1 MADRVLLGIDLGTT
15 VLKAAA
21 FAAGSGKLLAV
32 ARAELPVRTGPDGM
46 REQDLKHVDAALSRV
61 TGTLRRRLGAAW
73 RRVAGVGLAAQGG
86 SAIIVDAGTGKP
98 QTPMQ
103 LWNDTR
109 PTALLAGIARR
120 KPPGYWQRLSFLDGP
135 GAGLARIQ
143 WLRKRF
149 PRLFHKGNLYVGAG
163 EYAYFR
169 LTGVWRQDAGNALQ
183 IGCYDARRRRL
194 ATAPLKLVGVGMDF
208 VAPMREGHET
218 HGLSAAAAK
227 QLKLSAGTPVVGPY
241 IDQEAGYLC
250 ASETGRRPLQ
260 LSLGTAWVGNFVL
273 PRGEPPAGFNLVLPS
288 PVGRGSL
295 VIRVMLAGNVSWDW
309 ARATLLD
316 GPVGSLQRS
325 TGVFQKA
332 LLPPPGL
339 VALPW
344 LTQPNALD
352 PKQAGSG
359 GFIGMGP
366 HTTREDLLRA
376 MAAGMCY
383 ELRRVFGPVIRRRTV
398 DSVVLT
404 GGAAAGKHFRTLL
417 AALFAPL
424 PVRCVSAD
432 EQAAARGAIRAF
444 SRRAARA
451 ATTACRRGSQALTAD
466 ILAGYRHYRAMC
478 AAMPDDA
485 KGLLLCDH
493 CKGKR
498 S

>member
-1 MADRVLLGIDLGTT
+1 MADRILLGIDLGTT
-15 VLKAAA
+15 VLKAAV

-46 REQDLKHVDAALSRV
+46 REQNLKHVDAALARV
-61 TGTLRRRLGAAW
+61 TNTLRHRLGTAW
-73 RRVAGVGLAAQGG
+73 PRVVGVGLAAQGG
-86 SAIIVDAGTGKP
+86 SAMIVDTDTGKP
-98 QTPMQ
+98 HTPMQ

-120 KPPGYWQRLSFLDGP
+120 KPPGYWRRLSFLDGP

-143 WLRKRF
+143 WLRKRR
-149 PRLFHKGNLYVGAG
+149 PTLFRKGNLYVGAG
-163 EYAYFR
+163 EYAYFK

-183 IGCYDARRRRL
+183 IGCYDARRRRI
-194 ATAPLKLVGVGMDF
+194 AAGPLKLVGVDTGF

-218 HGLSAAAAK
+218 HGLSPAAAK
-227 QLKLSAGTPVVGPY
+227 RLKLPAGVPVAGPY

-273 PRGEPPAGFNLVLPS
+273 PRSEPPAGFNLVLPS
-288 PVGRGSL
+288 PVGSGSL

-316 GPVGSLQRS
+316 GPAGSLQRS
-325 TGVFQKA
+325 TAVFERA
-332 LLPPPGL
+332 LLPPAGL

-359 GFIGMGP
+359 GFIGIGP

-383 ELRRVFGPVIRRRTV
+383 ELRRVFEPVLRRRNV

-417 AALFAPL
+417 AALLAPL
-424 PVRCVSAD
+424 PVRCVAAD
-432 EQAAARGAIRAF
+432 EQAAARGAVRAF
-444 SRRAARA
+444 SRRAAHA
-451 ATTACRRGSQALTAD
+451 ATVACRRSAKALTAD
-466 ILAGYRHYRAMC
+466 ILAGYRHYLAMY
-478 AAMPDDA
+478 DDLPE
-485 KGLLLCDH
+485 GT
-493 CKGKR
+493 R
-498 S
+498 P